1 MTFGNL
7 NTIGNSIEY
16 KIKAINFQKS
26 CSILFPLFFPA
37 RRLRTHTNSVING
50 AYVFSVTNE
59 KRKKKQFI
67 AKSIFKLVFLLK
79 VEKWLRQT
87 LTLSKSHTGHIK
99 LNLIRVEFVHVIDV
113 SFSSFSFQLKKES
126 DQEKKE
132 QPLFVSRKAS
142 NISKRKWIKIGLF
155 KFVEWSSFLL
165 NIVHKIN
172 IVVTE
177 SYIF

>member
-1 MTFGNL
+1 MAFGNL
-7 NTIGNSIEY
+7 NTIENSIEY

-26 CSILFPLFFPA
+26 CSIRFLLSFSA
-37 RRLRTHTNSVING
+37 RGMRTHINSVISD

-59 KRKKKQFI
+59 RREKKNKFI

-113 SFSSFSFQLKKES
+113 SFSSFSFRQHRRRNQTKKKNRCSYLVKRIIFQKGNGLKLTYS
-126 DQEKKE
+126 NLLDG
-132 QPLFVSRKAS
+132 SR
-142 NISKRKWIKIGLF
+142 F
-155 KFVEWSSFLL
+155 C
-165 NIVHKIN
+165 
-172 IVVTE
+172 
-177 SYIF
+177 